1 MKTKNKIPH
10 LILAGFF
17 GATIASQA
25 ATIILSGDFTS
36 HGGDTTSI
44 PSSTIT
50 AGDYV
55 SSIDSDVTPNTS
67 FLSAGTHHFN
77 NAVLSQR
84 NDQIS
89 PGGQYF
95 SFDFTTW
102 SPLVITEV
110 SQDVTNVNGNGGTTN
125 LAKNIGTG
133 SFDIYQGA
141 TEIGSW
147 DITYGTFSTAT
158 FTTSGAPIVL
168 DANTTYEMRF
178 VNFDGPENAYLA
190 YSSFEVIGVPEPSSA
205 ALLGLG
211 GLAFIFRR
219 RK

>member
-1 MKTKNKIPH
+1 MKTKIPH
-10 LILAGFF
+10 LILAGLF
-17 GATIASQA
+17 GTAIASQGT
-25 ATIILSGDFTS
+25 TIILSGDFTS
-36 HGGDTTSI
+36 HGGTTAAI
-44 PSSTIT
+44 PSSVIT
-50 AGDYV
+50 TGDYV
-55 SSIDSDVTPNTS
+55 RSIDSDVMPNTS

-77 NAVLSQR
+77 NAVLSER

-95 SFDFTTW
+95 SFDFTIW

-110 SQDVTNVNGNGGTTN
+110 SQDVTNVNGNGTTTN
-125 LAKNIGTG
+125 LAKNVGTG

-178 VNFDGPENAYLA
+178 VNFDGPENGYLA

-211 GLAFIFRR
+211 GLAFILRR